1 MKRVYLLTLGLVTFL
16 ALSFGLVL
24 PKLLSMGADEGVL
37 VGLAYLAL
45 VVPYVSAYFMS
56 KLFFTVKGLLK

>member
-16 ALSFGLVL
+16 ALSFGFVL

-37 VGLAYLAL
+37 MGLAYLAL

>member
-16 ALSFGLVL
+16 ALSFGFVL